1 MDDLST
7 TILLIEDDAS
17 HATLL
22 TRWLESISEYRVKH
36 VSSGLAGIDLAM
48 SSEWDLVISDIDLPD
63 INGLELCRQAKVE
76 QPLMPVLLITAHEG
90 IDYPL
95 KAIKYKVDDFLL
107 KPFNKITLLEMVK
120 SVLQKSRT
128 EKSKKQVRV
137 LAVGAHPDDIEIGC
151 GGILLRHKANGD
163 KICILT
169 MSTGEKCV
177 EPENRIEEITKVAKK
192 LNSKLIIGNYQNDE
206 TNQNADA
213 INFIKKAIDSFK
225 PTVIYTHSVNDSDKD
240 HHNIHLATIVAAQNV
255 PSIYCYQSS
264 TVTSDFHPGL
274 FIDISS
280 YINDKVT
287 LLSYYNNL
295 SDHNNLQEV
304 SIRSTAKYWG
314 KFCNVA
320 EIEPLEVV
328 RAIN

>member
-7 TILLIEDDAS
+7 NILLIEDDIS
-17 HATLL
+17 HASLL
-22 TRWLESISEYRVKH
+22 SRWLESVSEYRVKH
-36 VSSGLAGIDLAM
+36 VSSGLAGIDLAL
-48 SSEWDLVISDIDLPD
+48 SSEWDLVVSDIDLPD
-63 INGLELCRQAKVE
+63 INGLELCRQAKEE

-90 IDYPL
+90 IDYAL
-95 KAIKYKVDDFLL
+95 QAIKYRVDDFLL

-120 SVLQKSRT
+120 TVLHKSRT

-137 LAVGAHPDDIEIGC
+137 LAIGAHPDDIEIGC
-151 GGILLRHKANGD
+151 GGSLLRHKANGD

-177 EPENRIEEITKVAKK
+177 ESDNRIEEITKVAKK
-192 LNSKLIIGNYQNDE
+192 LNSKLIIGNYQDSG
-206 TNQNADA
+206 TRQNADA
-213 INFIKKAIDSFK
+213 INLIQKAIDSFK
-225 PTVIYTHSVNDSDKD
+225 PTVIYTHSVNDSHKD
-240 HHNIHLATIVAAQNV
+240 HYNVHLATIVAAQKV

-264 TVTSDFHPGL
+264 TVTSDFQPGL
-274 FIDISS
+274 FIDISNH
-280 YINDKVT
+280 INDKIT
-287 LLSYYNNL
+287 LLSFYNNL
-295 SDHNNLQEV
+295 SDHNNAQEV

-314 KFCNVA
+314 KFCNVT